1 MIHKDRISK
10 QRKAGERNITKK
22 SDRQKMVVCVGKGTN
37 YHSSTASATPS
48 NCPPITFENFDF
60 IFGFAEWLA
69 AIGLRRD
76 LGIHRSAAAITDRA
90 VSNEMVNICL
100 PSLLPQA

>member
-1 MIHKDRISK
+1 MNRSREKS
-10 QRKAGERNITKK
+10 KAGERNITKK
-22 SDRQKMVVCVGKGTN
+22 SDRQKMDVCVGNGTN

-60 IFGFAEWLA
+60 IFGFAERLA
-69 AIGLRRD
+69 AIGLHWD

-90 VSNEMVNICL
+90 VGNKVTKYCAAAILL
-100 PSLLPQA
+100 PS

>member
-1 MIHKDRISK
+1 MNRSREKS
-10 QRKAGERNITKK
+10 KAGERNITKK
-22 SDRQKMVVCVGKGTN
+22 SDRQKMDVCVGKGTN

-69 AIGLRRD
+69 TIGLHWD
-76 LGIHRSAAAITDRA
+76 SGLHRGAAAITK
-90 VSNEMVNICL
+90 
-100 PSLLPQA
+100 